1 MFSII
6 SCIFTWN
13 TTQILSK
20 SYLFLYK
27 LNSFEKISYV
37 MLFWK
42 SKNLDIRCKA
52 IYKIFIA
59 PQNPD

>member
-1 MFSII
+1 MFPG
-6 SCIFTWN
+6 N

-42 SKNLDIRCKA
+42 SKNSDIRCEA
-52 IYKIFIA
+52 AYKIFIA
-59 PQNPD
+59 PQSPD